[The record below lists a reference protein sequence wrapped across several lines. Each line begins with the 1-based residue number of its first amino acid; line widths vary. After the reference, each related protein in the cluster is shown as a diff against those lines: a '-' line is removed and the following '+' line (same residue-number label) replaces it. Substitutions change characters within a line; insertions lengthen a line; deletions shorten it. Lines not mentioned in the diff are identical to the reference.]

1 MSSRNSRTL
10 REVQMEAKHL
20 VVSNQLIYLFKT
32 IIYLKIQE
40 WLKEVFADTQI
51 PDYEVDSETIDTLY
65 LMAQKSKEREQ
76 QVSIM
81 IKELEQKALDYDTEG
96 WNKSMA

>member
-1 MSSRNSRTL
+1 
-10 REVQMEAKHL
+10 MEAKHL
-20 VVSNQLIYLFKT
+20 VVSNQLRYLFKT

-40 WLKEVFADTQI
+40 WLKEVFADSAI

-65 LMAQKSKEREQ
+65 LMAQKSKERER
-76 QVSIM
+76 QVNIV

-96 WNKSMA
+96 WNKPMA

>member
-20 VVSNQLIYLFKT
+20 VVSNQLRYLFKT

-96 WNKSMA
+96 WNKPMS

>member
-1 MSSRNSRTL
+1 
-10 REVQMEAKHL
+10 MEAKHL
-20 VVSNQLIYLFKT
+20 VVSNQLRYLFKT

-96 WNKSMA
+96 WNKPMS

>member
-10 REVQMEAKHL
+10 REVKMEAKHL

-96 WNKSMA
+96 WNKPMS

>member
-1 MSSRNSRTL
+1 
-10 REVQMEAKHL
+10 MEAKHL
-20 VVSNQLIYLFKT
+20 VVSDQLIYLFKT

-40 WLKEVFADTQI
+40 WLKEVFADTPI
-51 PDYEVDSETIDTLY
+51 PGYEVDSETIDTLY